1 MKALKIKEVLEINTI
16 NEFYTVQGWVRTFRA
31 NRFVALNDGST
42 LDNLQCV
49 IDFESIDESLLKQIN
64 TGAALRLKGTLVE
77 SQGGGQK
84 VELQVEKVI
93 LLGASDPE

>member
-1 MKALKIKEVLEINTI
+1 MKALKIKEILEINTI
-16 NEFYTVQGWVRTFRA
+16 SKFYVVQGWVRTFRA

-49 IDFESIDESLLKQIN
+49 IDFKSIDESLLKEIN
-64 TGAALRLKGTLVE
+64 TGAALRLEGTLVE

-84 VELQVEKVI
+84 IALQVE
-93 LLGASDPE
+93 